1 MCKRA
6 KRNGVFFFF
15 FVELK
20 EGKNVEANLT
30 SKSVS
35 KVFLLFNNII
45 QEWRGPQ
52 PFPEVSLE
60 LSLGTLFLL
69 YNQRVLGLLGIMR
82 HADSGSSPTAKNE
95 RRHEEKHRWTYM

>member
-1 MCKRA
+1 MA
-6 KRNGVFFFF
+6 FFLFVFC

-35 KVFLLFNNII
+35 KVYLLFNNII

-60 LSLGTLFLL
+60 LSLGTFFLL
-69 YNQRVLGLLGIMR
+69 CNQGVIRFVR
-82 HADSGSSPTAKNE
+82 NNE
-95 RRHEEKHRWTYM
+95 TRRFRKFSNSQK